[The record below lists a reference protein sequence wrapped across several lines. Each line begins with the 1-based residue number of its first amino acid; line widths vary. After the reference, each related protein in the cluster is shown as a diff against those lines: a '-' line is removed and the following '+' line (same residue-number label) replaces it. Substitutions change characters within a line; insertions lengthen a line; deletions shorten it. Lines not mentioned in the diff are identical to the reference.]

1 MISRRTFLTVAGGV
15 VLARTAA
22 RAQDPSVEAPADRLQ
37 FQGIVQPRAVVTAAD
52 NDRVIQALE
61 RRLKCT
67 CGCNLDVFTCR
78 TTDFTCT
85 TSPAMHREVMTLY
98 NAGKT
103 PEEIIAVF
111 VEENGEAILMAPPPQ
126 GFNLAGYLVP
136 GLAIAAA
143 GTLLAAILVRRQRL
157 MPAPVVGH
165 AASASHD
172 IPGATTEDLAAL
184 DRALSDVAD

>member
-1 MISRRTFLTVAGGV
+1 MISRRTFLTAAGGAL
-15 VLARTAA
+15 LARSAL
-22 RAQDPSVEAPADRLQ
+22 AQDPSGEAPADRLQ
-37 FQGIVQPRAVVTAAD
+37 FQGIVQPRMAVAVGD

-157 MPAPVVGH
+157 EPARVVGQVP
-165 AASASHD
+165 ATHD
-172 IPGATTEDLAAL
+172 VPGATPEDMAAL

>member
-1 MISRRTFLTVAGGV
+1 MISRRTFLTVAGSA
-15 VLARTAA
+15 VLARTV
-22 RAQDPSVEAPADRLQ
+22 AQAQEPSEAPADRLQ

-98 NAGKT
+98 DAGKT

-111 VEENGEAILMAPPPQ
+111 VEENGESILMAPPPQ

-157 MPAPVVGH
+157 EPAPVVGQG
-165 AASASHD
+165 ARTAPSVPGASAD
-172 IPGATTEDLAAL
+172 ELAAL